1 LDRRNKAYRSSGKES
16 VASQNGGTKTS
27 AQTQFFRGSPRNA
40 SARERKRWWA
50 VASSNE
56 KMKDMIGFNLS
67 APKHAQGMFSSRIFL
82 KNDTVAI
89 SLLFDKYY
97 PIMD

>member
-1 LDRRNKAYRSSGKES
+1 
-16 VASQNGGTKTS
+16 
-27 AQTQFFRGSPRNA
+27 
-40 SARERKRWWA
+40 
-50 VASSNE
+50 
-56 KMKDMIGFNLS
+56 MKDMIGFNLS

-97 PIMD
+97 PIID